1 MAESWVS
8 TGKGIKGDWGFTLEN
23 DNGYGGYPTMYIIS
37 AKDGQKLTEIKLY
50 TSKFQNPYTG
60 FYYLES
66 GKSVPAGTVT
76 SYNTITMT
84 LIVNGVR
91 SNTVTL
97 PDSFEIMQPAGS
109 GYTNYDVYANTQHT
123 ETFTFGSNGVII
135 NAMQVVY
142 LELTGCNNNNGII
155 IRSGTNGY
163 HPQGIAQIFDVP
175 LGPSSISIEGA
186 SGKWITDLSGA
197 SIGNGVL
204 KSSSTTFKVTP
215 NPSNSEITNAKF
227 TGNQIY
233 TKSSYNY
240 NNDTITTT
248 AKRNNIDYNTK
259 ETTTLSVNGGAQA
272 NFTVNFYEKIKVNKG
287 TTSLDLNIR
296 TASNKS
302 YTISGY
308 NPQTSDAKGRR
319 LFLSLN
325 NGKTYTDKGSF
336 SNNGQTLPVGNF
348 LTLDSNNS
356 NIFKIANENTWHK
369 LRWRFYNSA
378 VQTKDCNLNENS
390 YKKDIIT
397 DIRWSITPNM
407 ISQFSFDWLDIN
419 GNILSD
425 DPPDII
431 IPEFDAPLIGN
442 LKYSNVAITGGYCR
456 GFRIQYIDNL
466 NTVVYTDY
474 INATVNSSTG
484 IASTSGRILN
494 AAKLNNLPYGK
505 ELTIKITM
513 YFYFN
518 DSTTT
523 RYYGSTYTLKQK
535 LIRIREEDLYPTLI
549 FPIVNQQSPYTP
561 MMLEDV
567 ERFGYELSDVVVNN
581 QELFDTDFG
590 LLVDGKE
597 VNFNTAQEYISSTG
611 ITKHLV
617 YDIGKYVKDN
627 KLYLSELTVLP
638 YIDVYYGKTYIKR
651 ITVKGGNDK
660 TPNAVIVT
668 TLDSMW
674 NRPVAQSGEYTTYFD
689 YDRFMQFINKYRAL
703 YNNQLFNV
711 PTDKRGDIINTD
723 FWLDI
728 ANKLDIYATNM
739 QNWATNTI
747 NFIVLWALP
756 EFKHEKGEYITNN
769 NLYQNYYDLLIQ
781 HSGYDSFAT
790 HDYLNENNY
799 THNELGTHTHDEIT
813 NKDGI

>member
-1 MAESWVS
+1 MATYYVRDVDGVSW
-8 TGKGIKGDWGFTLEN
+8 WL
-23 DNGYGGYPTMYIIS
+23 
-37 AKDGQKLTEIKLY
+37 
-50 TSKFQNPYTG
+50 NPSLITG
-60 FYYLES
+60 FRIHGTRNGQILSSVTLWCDKFTNYGWPIYWYS
-66 GKSVPAGTVT
+66 GGSVPAGSVT
-76 SYNTITMT
+76 SNGTITVR
-84 LIVNGVR
+84 LKVNNNL
-91 SNTVTL
+91 SNETYTITNKVAMGGAGNYFDECWANCVTT
-97 PDSFEIMQPAGS
+97 
-109 GYTNYDVYANTQHT
+109 Y
-123 ETFTFGSNGVII
+123 TFTFNDVPINSDTLIYVIASGLDMSNGLSIRAPGYVTIDG
-135 NAMQVVY
+135 
-142 LELTGCNNNNGII
+142 LT
-155 IRSGTNGY
+155 RSYQGTAEVFDE
-163 HPQGIAQIFDVP
+163 PQGPQ
-175 LGPSSISIEGA
+175 SISTSSV
-186 SGKWITDLSGA
+186 SGDNGWITDLTGPSRNSSQG
-197 SIGNGVL
+197 IL
-204 KSSSTTFKVTP
+204 KDSTCKYNLIP
-215 NPSNSEITNAKF
+215 NPSNAKITEVKF
-227 TGNQIY
+227 SGMVNTNC
-233 TKSSYNY
+233 SYNSS
-240 NNDTITTT
+240 NKVITVKATNKNT
-248 AKRNNIDYNTK
+248 DYPKADNITV
-259 ETTTLSVNGGAQA
+259 EVNGGAKTS
-272 NFTVNFYEKIKVNKG
+272 FTTRFYEKPKANLSGNNSIE
-287 TTSLDLNIR
+287 LNIR
-296 TASNKS
+296 TAGDKGF
-302 YTISGY
+302 TLSGY
-308 NPQTSDAKGRR
+308 NPSTINNTADRA
-319 LFLSLN
+319 LFLDNSYLS
-325 NGKTYTDKGSF
+325 TFTP
-336 SNNGQTLPVGNF
+336 Q
-348 LTLDSNNS
+348 NS
-356 NIFKIANENTWHK
+356 NTLLNVGQYLKITSNSSNLFKINKEGTRHTLK
-369 LRWRFYNSA
+369 WRFFNHN
-378 VQTKDCNLNENS
+378 VQTRTSEKGT
-390 YKKDIIT
+390 YKKDIT
-397 DIRWSITPNM
+397 TYVTWYITPNM
-407 ISQFSFDWLDIN
+407 INQFSFDWLDIN

-442 LKYSNVAITGGYCR
+442 LKYSNAAVAGGYCR
-456 GFRIQYIDNL
+456 GFRIQYIDNS

-474 INATVNSSTG
+474 INATINNSTG
-484 IASTSGRILN
+484 VASTSGRILN
-494 AAKLNNLPYGK
+494 TAKLNNLPYDK

-567 ERFGYELSDVVVNN
+567 ERFGYELSDIVVNN

-597 VNFNTAQEYISSTG
+597 VNFNTAQEYISSIG

-739 QNWATNTI
+739 QNWATNTT